1 MPADEDAFPGS
12 GRVVYNGA
20 IVYPCSV
27 VIDSICPIPSVYEV
41 KLVVNRKQ
49 VTLRSIADSLGLSLH
64 TVSKALRGRPGM
76 SEKTRTLI
84 YQKAEEL
91 GYRTKD
97 QLRGLAVE
105 QIPIYR
111 SKPRHFHFI
120 VPALG
125 QFHLHTQ
132 LIEGLSGRLAEFGHH
147 LTLLRAPAANWTEQ
161 SYTDWLEESG
171 VAYSDG
177 LFLPPMLDVRTEER
191 ICSLPLPKILLNFP
205 PPAAEVDSI
214 IWDTATAVH
223 QSVRYLTGLGHRR
236 ILYIGNIELHR
247 GFRLRFQAFREAM
260 AERGLSAEPE
270 QHLTA
275 AGLTHEQYG
284 ERLRALF
291 TSATPPTALLVGLEQ
306 DLTWVYET
314 CREAGV
320 PIPGQC
326 SLIGLEHVPHPFLP
340 DLTHPVLLVRE
351 TGIRGADR
359 MLWRIANPALPYE
372 HIRLQGG
379 FEPGCTAAPPSK

>member
-1 MPADEDAFPGS
+1 
-12 GRVVYNGA
+12 VN
-20 IVYPCSV
+20 
-27 VIDSICPIPSVYEV
+27 
-41 KLVVNRKQ
+41 LVVNRKQ
-49 VTLRSIADSLGLSLH
+49 VTLRSIADNLGLSLH

-76 SEKTRTLI
+76 SEETRTLI
-84 YQKAEEL
+84 LKKAEEL
-91 GYRTKD
+91 GYRTKE

-111 SKPRHFHFI
+111 SKPRRFNFI
-120 VPALG
+120 VPPLG

-132 LIEGLSGRLAEFGHH
+132 LMEGLAGRLAQFGHH
-147 LTLLRAPAANWTEQ
+147 LTLVHAPAPNWTEQ
-161 SYTDWLEESG
+161 IYTDWLEDSG
-171 VAYSDG
+171 VSYSEG
-177 LFLPPMLDVRTEER
+177 VFLPPMLDVRTEER

-223 QSVRYLTGLGHRR
+223 QSVRYLTSLGHRR
-236 ILYIGNIELHR
+236 ILYIGNIEQHR

-260 AERGLSAEPE
+260 AVHGLNAEPE

-275 AGLTHEQYG
+275 AGLTRKQYSS
-284 ERLRALF
+284 RLRALLN
-291 TSATPPTALLVGLEQ
+291 SATPPTALLVGLEQ
-306 DLTWVYET
+306 DLAWVYET

-320 PIPGQC
+320 PIPAQC

-340 DLTHPVLLVRE
+340 DLTHPILLVRE
-351 TGIRGADR
+351 TGVRGADR

-379 FEPGCTAAPPSK
+379 FQPGGTVAAPPE